1 MGKKMRK
8 LDIEKL
14 NIDLQEKSP
23 AEIIAWAIEFAEQ
36 PLVTT
41 NFRPYEVAI
50 LYACTQ
56 VKNDLKVIWCDT
68 GYNTPNTYKHANELI
83 ESLSNCAE
91 DKSFM
96 IRHLVKIIQHIRV
109 KCSKNIVGWLLELM
123 GQISA
128 RLRKPG
134 KLL

>member
-1 MGKKMRK
+1 MLCLLPNKS
-8 LDIEKL
+8 IERL
-14 NIDLQEKSP
+14 SSP
-23 AEIIAWAIEFAEQ
+23 ALWWEASSTKLAKAAHLRSRLALREESDS
-36 PLVTT
+36 PL
-41 NFRPYEVAI
+41 
-50 LYACTQ
+50 
-56 VKNDLKVIWCDT
+56 IWL
-68 GYNTPNTYKHANELI
+68 NELI

-96 IRHLVKIIQHIRV
+96 IRHLVKIIQNIRV